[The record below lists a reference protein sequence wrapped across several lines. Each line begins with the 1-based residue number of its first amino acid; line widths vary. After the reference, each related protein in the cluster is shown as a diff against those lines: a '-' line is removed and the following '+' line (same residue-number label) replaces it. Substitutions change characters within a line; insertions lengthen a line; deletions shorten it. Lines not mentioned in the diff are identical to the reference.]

1 MLFQNLKIQY
11 CVTSKHTE
19 FKILCLVNKTR
30 VLLLFTFVL
39 YWYNFKSDVASSVD
53 DVIYGPIESVYKVF
67 PQDNW
72 SKKGNSLLYFI
83 CKQMKKISCVYITM
97 NSYHG
102 YLYISYNLTSKIQ
115 ILINHTK

>member
-1 MLFQNLKIQY
+1 MRCQNLKIKY

-53 DVIYGPIESVYKVF
+53 DVIYGPIESVYKVPHKTIGQRKVIPCF
-67 PQDNW
+67 TLFVN
-72 SKKGNSLLYFI
+72 K
-83 CKQMKKISCVYITM
+83 
-97 NSYHG
+97 
-102 YLYISYNLTSKIQ
+102 
-115 ILINHTK
+115 